1 MQIIVT
7 TGDAKTMKKCVAAMF
22 VMVLLSCPQMAQCL
36 GTDMYVVDIA
46 ALNVRA
52 DGNDKAKVVGNVTA
66 GQKVQA
72 FASASGWTR
81 IATDEGLSGWVSTR
95 YLSVIPPSEKAKMPD
110 LPEPGTLKEKYE
122 AAALENQTLKEENIS
137 LTTRLNEQ
145 TIQMG
150 AMEDAFQSLKRDADA
165 YHQLKGTLVLR
176 DQELK
181 EKTEKIAILEK
192 KIVKQY
198 TDMAVKWSLVGAG
211 ILLTGFLL
219 GARNK
224 KKRSSL
230 I

>member
-7 TGDAKTMKKCVAAMF
+7 TGDAKTMKKCVAVMF
-22 VMVLLSCPQMAQCL
+22 VVVMLSCPQMAKCL

-52 DGNDKAKVVGNVTA
+52 DGNEKAKVMGAVTA

-72 FASASGWTR
+72 FASANGWTR
-81 IATDEGLSGWVSTR
+81 ILTDEGLAGWVSTR
-95 YLSVIPPSEKAKMPD
+95 YLSIIPPSETAKKPD

-165 YHQLKGTLVLR
+165 YHQLKGTLVQR
-176 DQELK
+176 DQEVK
-181 EKTEKIAILEK
+181 EKTERIAILEK

-211 ILLTGFLL
+211 ILLAGFFL
-219 GARNK
+219 GSRNK

>member
-1 MQIIVT
+1 MRISVT
-7 TGDAKTMKKCVAAMF
+7 TGEFHTMKKCVATMF
-22 VMVLLSCPQMAQCL
+22 MVILLSCPQMAQCL

-52 DGNDKAKVVGNVTA
+52 DGNEKAKVMGSVTA
-66 GQKVQA
+66 GQKIQA
-72 FASASGWTR
+72 FASANGWTR
-81 IATDEGLSGWVSTR
+81 ILTTEGLAGWVSTR
-95 YLSVIPPSEKAKMPD
+95 YLSIIPPSEKTDAPN

-122 AAALENQTLKEENIS
+122 AAALENQTLKEENIA

-165 YHQLKGTLVLR
+165 YHQTKDTLTKR

-181 EKTEKIAILEK
+181 EKTERIAVLEK
-192 KIVKQY
+192 KLAKQY
-198 TDMAVKWSLVGAG
+198 TDMAVKWALVGAG
-211 ILLTGFLL
+211 ILLAGFLL
-219 GARNK
+219 GSRNK
-224 KKRSSL
+224 KKRSSY